1 MQRLSWLISSG
12 LAIFGVMMIQY
23 FYQFESETG
32 SLGVVGLAL
41 AIPFVLLCLFIT
53 FRYFTDLSRHKATDG
68 LMRGIYMLVGVAF
81 LFALIY
87 FALDFKEVTFAEL
100 GGSTTDKD
108 SQVYG
113 LFWLNEHTSAIYFN
127 FYTIAALI
135 SLAAITG
142 AVNGVFK
149 PKRKED
155 TEA

>member
-23 FYQFESETG
+23 FYQLKSETG

-41 AIPFVLLCLFIT
+41 AIPFVLLCFFIT
-53 FRYFTDLSRHKATDG
+53 FRYFTELSRDATDR

-81 LFALIY
+81 LFALVY
-87 FALDFKEVTFAEL
+87 YALDFKDITFGEL

-135 SLAAITG
+135 SLAAIIG
-142 AVNGVFK
+142 AVYGVFT
-149 PKRKED
+149 PKKNED
-155 TEA
+155 SEA